1 MNKAY
6 DVVVIGGG
14 AIGTA
19 CAYYLSKKGLK
30 IALLEK
36 KDFSSGSSCRCEGH
50 LAVHDSEAGYFSQVS
65 KYSLDLFEKEVIKDL
80 DLDVHYETMGIGLLC
95 ENEDEVE
102 LVKQIMEGK
111 KKEGIPVRFLDKY
124 ELKQEEPNIADDILG
139 AVVYECDSKLSP
151 MYLCYAFS
159 EKAKKYGADIYNYTE
174 VKDIVVDSN
183 NSIEKVITNRGEFIT
198 KNVVNAAGVWAN
210 SIGNM
215 VGLNIPVKPRQGQIL
230 ITEKTPINVAN
241 RSYSEVGYIAA
252 KKGKK
257 RASVTEDMEK
267 YGVALVIEKTMDEN
281 YLLGSSRVFCGYNIK
296 TSIEIMQAIAQRA
309 MRFFPILKDINIIR
323 SYAGLRPTTPDGY
336 PIVSKTDIKGF
347 YIAVGHEGNGIS
359 LSPFTG
365 KSIASLIMGIKPE
378 VDVSPFDITRFK

>member
-14 AIGTA
+14 AVGTA
-19 CAYYLSKKGLK
+19 CAYYLSKNGLK
-30 IALLEK
+30 TALLEK
-36 KDFSSGSSCRCEGH
+36 QDFSSGTSCRCEGH
-50 LAVHDSEAGYFSQVS
+50 LAVHDSEAGSFSQIS
-65 KYSLDLFEKEVIKDL
+65 KYSLDLFENEVIKDL

-95 ENEDEVE
+95 ENENEIE

-111 KKEGIPVRFLDKY
+111 KKEGIPIRFLDKY
-124 ELKQEEPNIADDILG
+124 ELRQEEPNIADDILG
-139 AVVYECDSKLSP
+139 AAIYECDSKLSP
-151 MYLCYAFS
+151 MHLCYAFS

-183 NSIEKVITNRGEFIT
+183 NSVEKVITDRGEFIT

-210 SIGNM
+210 SIGDM

-230 ITEKTPINVAN
+230 ITEKTPINVAK
-241 RSYSEVGYIAA
+241 RSYSEVGYLAA

-281 YLLGSSRVFCGYNIK
+281 YLLGSSRVFCGYNTK
-296 TSIEIMQAIAQRA
+296 TNIEIMQAIAQRA
-309 MRFFPILKDINIIR
+309 MRFFPVLKDINIIR
-323 SYAGLRPTTPDGY
+323 SYAGLRPATPDGY

-347 YIAVGHEGNGIS
+347 YIAAGHEGNGIS
-359 LSPFTG
+359 LAPFTG
-365 KSIASLIMGIKPE
+365 KSIVSLIMGTEPE
-378 VDVSPFDITRFK
+378 MDLILLDINRFK